1 MSGHYL
7 NPPMLRLRN
16 FSGSRYQELS
26 MRRFALHA
34 ASALLIALFAKTS
47 VAQAYQVET
56 LASGLDKPWS
66 IAAIGDDAFLVTEKS
81 GRLVHLTA
89 SGEITAIAGVPE
101 VYFANQGGL
110 LEVLPDPAF
119 ASNNVVYLSYA
130 GGDKGANRTT
140 VVRGTLTGATLTNL
154 QTVLEVAPDKEGP
167 AHYGGKL
174 AFLPDG
180 TLLLSVGEG
189 FKYRE
194 QAQNLEWELGKLLRV
209 EPDGTAP
216 ADNPFP
222 ERAPRVFSYGHRNPQ
237 GLVYDPETDRILMM
251 EHGPKG
257 GDELNHVVAGRNYGW
272 PAITYGVD
280 YSGAV
285 ISPFTEAD
293 GMEQPMKYWVPSIG
307 PSGLAIYRGDMFPE
321 WQGDLLLGSLINK
334 EMRRLKLD
342 GDAVVEDEA
351 IFPEISGRVRD
362 VRVLSDGS
370 IVALTDEGDVFLIS
384 R

>member
-1 MSGHYL
+1 MSM
-7 NPPMLRLRN
+7 PLRL
-16 FSGSRYQELS
+16 FHTVSIVLGTLLLA
-26 MRRFALHA
+26 MTGAV
-34 ASALLIALFAKTS
+34 SA
-47 VAQAYQVET
+47 QNYQVTT
-56 LASGLDKPWS
+56 LATGLDKPWS
-66 IAAIGDDAFLVTEKS
+66 IAAINNGAFLVTEKS
-81 GRLVHLTA
+81 GRLVRLNADGT
-89 SGEITAIAGVPE
+89 ITAVSNTPE

-110 LEVLPDPAF
+110 MEVLPDPAF
-119 ASNNVVYLSYA
+119 ATTRIIYLSFA
-130 GGDKGANRTT
+130 GGDKSANRTT
-140 VVRGTLTGATLTNL
+140 VVKATLNGDTLTDHETI
-154 QTVLEVAPDKEGP
+154 LEVAPDKEGP

-180 TLLLSVGEG
+180 TLLVSVGEG

-194 QAQNLEWELGKLLRV
+194 KAQNLDWELGKLLRINT
-209 EPDGTAP
+209 EGSSP

-222 ERAPRVFSYGHRNPQ
+222 DQAPRVFSFGHRNPQ
-237 GLVYDPETDRILMM
+237 GLVYDTAAERILMM

-257 GDELNHVVAGRNYGW
+257 GDELNHVAAGNNYGW

-293 GMEQPMKYWVPSIG
+293 GMEQPLSYWVPSIG
-307 PSGLAIYRGDMFPE
+307 PSGLAIYRGDVFPE
-321 WQGDLLLGSLINK
+321 WQGDLLLGSLINQ

-342 GDAVVEDEA
+342 GDTVVTDEA

-362 VRVLSDGS
+362 VRVLTDGS
-370 IVALTDEGDVFLIS
+370 IVAVTDEGDVFLVS

>member
-1 MSGHYL
+1 MPS
-7 NPPMLRLRN
+7 PLR
-16 FSGSRYQELS
+16 
-26 MRRFALHA
+26 A
-34 ASALLIALFAKTS
+34 AYIVSIIAGTLLLAVTAAVSA
-47 VAQAYQVET
+47 QNYQVTT
-56 LASGLDKPWS
+56 LATGLDKPWS
-66 IAAIGDDAFLVTEKS
+66 IAAIDNGAFLITEKS
-81 GRLVHLTA
+81 GRLVRLDANGTVT
-89 SGEITAIAGVPE
+89 GIGGTPE
-101 VYFANQGGL
+101 VYYANQGGL

-119 ASNNVVYLSYA
+119 ATNRTIYLSFA
-130 GGDKGANRTT
+130 GGDKSANRTS
-140 VVRGTLTGATLTNL
+140 VVKATLDGDALTDSE
-154 QTVLEVAPDKEGP
+154 TILEVAPDKEGP

-180 TLLLSVGEG
+180 TLLVSVGEG

-194 QAQNLEWELGKLLRV
+194 EAQNLEWELGKLLRINT
-209 EPDGTAP
+209 DGSAP

-222 ERAPRVFSYGHRNPQ
+222 EQAPRVYSYGHRNPQ
-237 GLVYDPETDRILMM
+237 GLIYDTATDRILMM

-257 GDELNHVVAGRNYGW
+257 GDELNHVVAGNNYGW

-293 GMEQPMKYWVPSIG
+293 GMEQPLSYWVPSIG
-307 PSGLAIYRGDMFPE
+307 PSGLAIYRGDLFPE

-342 GDAVVEDEA
+342 GDTVVTDEA
-351 IFPEISGRVRD
+351 IIPEIKGRVRD
-362 VRVLSDGS
+362 VRVLTDGS
-370 IVALTDEGDVFLIS
+370 IVAVTDEGDVFHVS